1 HVGGAGDRGCCRRA
15 RECQKTCRRISEPRY
30 ARRDS
35 PRRPCASAG
44 AASASREGDSGL
56 STFKGRSTMKRCRV
70 FSLFA
75 ILVGLVLLPGR
86 AVAQQKSY
94 PEKPI
99 TLLVPYAADG
109 ASDQVARALAEA
121 EKKHLRQPIVVANR
135 PGESGTRAIAE
146 ALGATPDGYTL
157 GWGTE
162 GTLTVQPHRIN
173 LPYGAPDTY

>member
-1 HVGGAGDRGCCRRA
+1 
-15 RECQKTCRRISEPRY
+15 
-30 ARRDS
+30 
-35 PRRPCASAG
+35 
-44 AASASREGDSGL
+44 
-56 STFKGRSTMKRCRV
+56 MKRCRV

-162 GTLTVQPHRIN
+162 GTLTVQPHRIT
-173 LPYGAPDTY
+173 LP